1 MYQALTEIGIIHQLA
16 STALRKTL
24 PEPLS
29 LAQFYVL
36 THLSRVPD
44 VNTPTRITKAFQVT
58 KGAMTHTLGLL
69 QKNGFVSIDADS
81 NDGRA
86 KHVYI
91 TDAGRHIL
99 VEALKN
105 AAPHFLALGEQFDDD
120 EIRAMTRS
128 LVKIRKFLDQARD

>member
-1 MYQALTEIGIIHQLA
+1 MYQVLTEIGIIHQLA
-16 STALRKTL
+16 STALRKAL
-24 PEPLS
+24 PKPLT

-69 QKNGFVSIDADS
+69 QKNGFVSVNADR

-91 TDAGRHIL
+91 TDAGRNIL
-99 VEALKN
+99 AEALKN
-105 AAPHFLALGEQFDDD
+105 STPHFLALNEKFDDD
-120 EIRAMTRS
+120 EIQAMTDS
-128 LVKIRKFLDQARD
+128 LTKIRKFLDKARD